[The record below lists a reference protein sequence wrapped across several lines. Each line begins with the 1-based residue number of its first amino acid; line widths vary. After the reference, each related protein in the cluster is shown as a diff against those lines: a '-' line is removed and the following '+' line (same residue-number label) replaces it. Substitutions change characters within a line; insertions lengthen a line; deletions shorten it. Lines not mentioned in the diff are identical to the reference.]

1 MALSPNRTIRMTF
14 TTLSLTLLVHIA
26 AGALALLAGLVAI
39 VTTKGGS
46 NHLRAGTVYALSM
59 AVVVVTAV
67 PLALVDENYFLFTIA
82 VFSGY
87 LVAAGY
93 RALARKRP
101 EPRVAAPVDWTLHLT
116 MVVFGVGM
124 LVLGVYKFLSGDSLG
139 AVLLVFGGIGLALAV
154 QALWRIYR
162 PPAERMAWLDRHIT
176 LMGGGYIA
184 TVTAAVTVNLTMVPP
199 LARWLGPTAVGVPA
213 ILLAITR
220 RQRRFADGPSKAGA
234 D

>member
-1 MALSPNRTIRMTF
+1 MQL

-26 AGALALLAGLVAI
+26 AGGIALLVGLAAI
-39 VTTKGGS
+39 LSEKGGTR
-46 NHLRAGTVYALSM
+46 HIRAGRTYALSM
-59 AVVVVTAV
+59 AVVVVTAM
-67 PLALVDENYFLFTIA
+67 PLALVDGDYFLFTIA

-101 EPRVAAPVDWTLHLT
+101 EPGVAAPIDWALHLT
-116 MVVFGVGM
+116 MVLFGVGM
-124 LVLGVYKFLSGDSLG
+124 LALGGYELRSGNGLG
-139 AVLLVFGGIGLALAV
+139 TVLLVFGAIGLALAA

-162 PPAERMAWLDRHIT
+162 PPTDRMAWLYRHIT

-184 TVTAAVTVNLTMVPP
+184 TVTAAVTVNLTMLPP

-220 RQRRFADGPSKAGA
+220 RQRRFDGRRSNADA
-234 D
+234 DPD